1 MLDDLMRHWPDLAL
15 VYSAFIVAVASPGPS
30 NLMVMATSMERGRS
44 AGMTLGLGV
53 TAGSMTWGILAAI
66 GVSSLIVAHP
76 GALYGIK
83 ILGGLYLLYL
93 AWRSARSA
101 MRAEAPAPQAA
112 VSGHRNFLRGYLMH
126 LTNPKAI
133 LSWTAII
140 ALGLRPETPLAVV
153 HAIIAGCVLISLA
166 INQGYAFL
174 FSTAAMVA
182 GYRKVRRR
190 AEACLAAFFAF
201 ASFKLLTTQL

>member
-1 MLDDLMRHWPDLAL
+1 MRHWPQLAL

-30 NLMVMATSMERGRS
+30 NLVIMATSMERGRR
-44 AGMTLGLGV
+44 AGMILGLGV
-53 TAGSMTWGILAAI
+53 TTGSLTWGILAAI
-66 GVSSLIVAHP
+66 GMSSLIVAHP
-76 GALYGIK
+76 EALYGIK

-101 MRAEAPAPQAA
+101 MRNEAPPVQAVA
-112 VSGHRNFLRGYLMH
+112 SGRRTWLRGLLMH

-140 ALGLRPETPLAVV
+140 ALGLRPDAPVSVV
-153 HAIIAGCVLISLA
+153 CAIIVGCALISLV
-166 INQGYAFL
+166 INQGYAVL
-174 FSTAAMVA
+174 FSTASMIA
-182 GYRKVRRR
+182 GYRRIRRR

-201 ASFKLLTTQL
+201 ASFKLLTTQM